1 MSLHTLS
8 YVGFNA
14 TDLDDWRQYATG
26 VLGMQVVD
34 QTVDTL
40 RLRMDEKHHRFAIH
54 KAAAPGF
61 AYSGW
66 DVATRAELDRLTTE
80 LTALG
85 YPAVEGTE
93 AERAFRKVVDLRVFT
108 DPGGNRVELFYGQLS
123 GCPFTPARQF
133 GGFKT
138 GELGL
143 GHVVF
148 MTKNMDAMMAFY
160 GVLGLTVSDYIFIKP
175 VQSRACFMHLN
186 ARHHSFAL
194 LGGPQDVFHH
204 IMIEVNSLDDV
215 GMGNE
220 LALRQGRKVTMSLG
234 KHTND
239 EVVSFYTM
247 TPSGFELEYGCG
259 GRTIENEEDWQ
270 VVEYD
275 DISFWGHLGPLRAPV

>member
-34 QTVDTL
+34 QTGDAL

-54 KAAAPGF
+54 KSATPGF

-66 DVATRAELDRLTTE
+66 DVATRAELDRLTAE

-85 YPAVEGTE
+85 YPATEGTE
-93 AERAFRKVVDLRVFT
+93 AERTFRKVVDLRVFT

-143 GHVVF
+143 GHIVF
-148 MTKNMDAMMAFY
+148 MTRNIDAMMAFY
-160 GVLGLTVSDYIFIKP
+160 AVIGLKMSDYIFIKP
-175 VQSRACFMHLN
+175 VQSMAYFMHLN

-204 IMIEVNSLDDV
+204 VMIEANSLDDV
-215 GMGNE
+215 GMANE
-220 LALRQGRKVTMSLG
+220 LALRQGRTVTMSLG

-247 TPSGFELEYGCG
+247 TPSGFELEYGCD
-259 GRTIENEEDWQ
+259 GRTIDDQEGWQ

>member
-34 QTVDTL
+34 QTDDAL

-54 KAAAPGF
+54 KSAAPGF

-66 DVATRAELDRLTTE
+66 DVATRAELDRLTAE
-80 LTALG
+80 LMALG
-85 YPAVEGTE
+85 YPATEGTQD
-93 AERAFRKVVDLRVFT
+93 ERAFRKVVDLRVFT

-133 GGFKT
+133 AGFKT

-143 GHVVF
+143 GHIVF
-148 MTKNMDAMMAFY
+148 MTANMDAMMAFY
-160 GVLGLTVSDYIFIKP
+160 GVLGLSVSDYIFIKP

-239 EVVSFYTM
+239 HVVSFYTQ

-259 GRTIENEEDWQ
+259 GRTIDNLQDWQ

>member
-123 GCPFTPARQF
+123 GCSFTPARQF

-143 GHVVF
+143 GHIVF

-215 GMGNE
+215 GMANE

-259 GRTIENEEDWQ
+259 GRTIDNEEDWQ

>member
-54 KAAAPGF
+54 KSAAPGF

-66 DVATRAELDRLTTE
+66 DVATRAELDRLTAE

-85 YPAVEGTE
+85 YPATEGTQD
-93 AERAFRKVVDLRVFT
+93 ERAFRKVVDLRVFT

-133 GGFKT
+133 AGFKT

-143 GHVVF
+143 GHIVF
-148 MTKNMDAMMAFY
+148 MTSNMDAMMAFY

>member
-14 TDLDDWRQYATG
+14 TDLDDWHQYATG

-54 KAAAPGF
+54 KSAAPGF

-66 DVATRAELDRLTTE
+66 DVGTRAELDRLTAE

-123 GCPFTPARQF
+123 GCSFTPARQF
-133 GGFKT
+133 DGFKT

-148 MTKNMDAMMAFY
+148 MTKNMDTMMAFY

>member
-14 TDLDDWRQYATG
+14 TDLDDWHQYATG

-34 QTVDTL
+34 QTADTL

-54 KAAAPGF
+54 KSAAPGF

-85 YPAVEGTE
+85 YPGVEGTE

-143 GHVVF
+143 GHIVF

>member
-34 QTVDTL
+34 QTGDTL

-54 KAAAPGF
+54 RSAAPGF

-66 DVATRAELDRLTTE
+66 DVATRAELDRLTAE

-85 YPAVEGTE
+85 YPAAEGTQD
-93 AERAFRKVVDLRVFT
+93 ERAFRKVVDLRVFT

-133 GGFKT
+133 AGFKT

-143 GHVVF
+143 GHIVF
-148 MTKNMDAMMAFY
+148 MTANMDAMMAFY

-215 GMGNE
+215 GMANE

-259 GRTIENEEDWQ
+259 GRTIDNLQDWQ

>member
-14 TDLDDWRQYATG
+14 PDLDDWRRYATG
-26 VLGMQVVD
+26 VLGMEVAD
-34 QTVDTL
+34 HTAETL
-40 RLRMDEKHHRFAIH
+40 RLRMDDKHHRMAIH

-66 DVATRAELDRLTTE
+66 DVGTRAELDRLTAE

-85 YPAVEGTE
+85 YPASDGT
-93 AERAFRKVVDLRVFT
+93 AEECAFRKVVEMRSFT

-123 GCPFTPARQF
+123 GCPFKPARQF

-138 GELGL
+138 GDLGI
-143 GHVVF
+143 GHIVF
-148 MTKNMDAMMAFY
+148 MTRHMDAMMAFY
-160 GVLGLTVSDYIFIKP
+160 GILGLTVSDYIYIKP
-175 VQSRACFMHLN
+175 VQSRAYFMHLN

-194 LGGPQDVFHH
+194 LSGPHEAFHH
-204 IMIEVNSLDDV
+204 IMIEVNTLDDV
-215 GMGNE
+215 GMANE

-239 EVVSFYTM
+239 HVVSFYTM

-259 GRTIENEEDWQ
+259 GRIIDDPDQWQ

-275 DISFWGHLGPLRAPV
+275 DISYWGHLGPLRPPV

>member
-14 TDLDDWRQYATG
+14 TDLDDWRAYATT
-26 VLGMQVVD
+26 VLGMEAVD
-34 QTVDTL
+34 QTADTL
-40 RLRMDEKHHRFAIH
+40 RLRMDDKHHRFAIH
-54 KAAAPGF
+54 KSATPGF

-66 DVATRAELDRLTTE
+66 DVGTRAELDRLTAE

-85 YPAVEGTE
+85 YPAVEGT
-93 AERAFRKVVDLRVFT
+93 ADERAFRRVVDLRVFT
-108 DPGGNRVELFYGQLS
+108 DPGGNRVELFYGPLS

-143 GHVVF
+143 GHIVF
-148 MTKNMDAMMAFY
+148 MTRNMDAMMAFY
-160 GVLGLTVSDYIFIKP
+160 TVIGLKMSDYIFIKP
-175 VQSRACFMHLN
+175 VQSRAYFMHLN

-204 IMIEVNSLDDV
+204 VMIEVNSLDDV
-215 GMGNE
+215 GMANE

-259 GRTIENEEDWQ
+259 GRTIDSEEDWQ

-275 DISFWGHLGPLRAPV
+275 DISFWGHLGPLRAAV